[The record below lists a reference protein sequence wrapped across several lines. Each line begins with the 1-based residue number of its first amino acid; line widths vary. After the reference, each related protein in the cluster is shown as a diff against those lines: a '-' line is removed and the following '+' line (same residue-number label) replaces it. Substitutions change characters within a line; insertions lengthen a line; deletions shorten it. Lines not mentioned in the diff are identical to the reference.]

1 MEEQY
6 NELIREQKITELGI
20 QYTCDTSIISGKLAE
35 FTYQEEMKDW
45 EAQLTE
51 AETEKAELE
60 AQKAF
65 LDSMEDGILTAD
77 RDGIV
82 AEVSCEEGDIIRGS
96 NPIISY
102 YDMDTVTISIQ
113 VPQEEIAGLSVGD
126 TVDVTINGMLKRQGT
141 IEEKSAE
148 PVSGTSRTAVDYE
161 VKIGVDNPDGRLSAG
176 LSASVTV
183 SQEEAETEQESG
195 NE

>member
-1 MEEQY
+1 
-6 NELIREQKITELGI
+6 
-20 QYTCDTSIISGKLAE
+20 
-35 FTYQEEMKDW
+35 MKDW
-45 EAQLTE
+45 EAQLAE
-51 AETEKAELE
+51 AETEKSELE

-65 LDSMEDGILTAD
+65 LDSMEDGMLTAD

-82 AEVSCEEGDIIRGS
+82 AEVSCEAGTIINGAD
-96 NPIISY
+96 PVISY
-102 YDMDTVTISIQ
+102 YNTDTVTISIQ